1 MTAKVY
7 EFPRDVS
14 DLAATR
20 RAVDEV
26 KALIHALAP
35 FETIAAALDR
45 YADERILAAPPAS
58 SPSDTPSQEQP

>member
-14 DLAATR
+14 DLAAAR

-26 KALIHALAP
+26 KALIYALAP

-45 YADERILAAPPAS
+45 YADERSLAAPLATSPAN
-58 SPSDTPSQEQP
+58 TPSQEQP